1 MKLVVAIIKPFK
13 LDEVRQALTAIGVHG
28 MTVTEVKGYGRQKGH
43 TEIYRG
49 AEYVVNFL
57 PKLRIEIAVAS
68 DIAEKAVGVITA
80 NARTGQIGDGKIF
93 VTPIDHALQNPH
105 RRDRQRR
112 ALRFQYFNARR
123 QRCRRASRDSQE
135 TTTRRG
141 NSMGAPSYRAASNA
155 ALTLLAANFLLTTP
169 ASAETSAINPADTAW
184 MIVATALVLMMT
196 IPGLALFY
204 SGMVRKKNVLATMAQ
219 SLAAVAM
226 ISILWVAFGYSLAF
240 VGDGPWIG
248 SLDRWFL
255 VGMTM
260 DSVNPAAKTIPEALF
275 MLYQMTFAIITV
287 ALVAGAVAD
296 RMRFSAY
303 LLFSAGWFMFAYVP
317 LAHWVWGGGFL
328 ATMGVLDFAGGLVV
342 HLSAGVGGLVAAKV
356 MGRRHGYGSENLAP
370 FDLSLAVMGT
380 GLLWVGWFGFNGG
393 SALAANS
400 RAVMAITATHL
411 AACAGALT
419 WAAIE
424 WATRRKPSVL
434 GMISGAIAGLGTI
447 TPASGF
453 VAPWHGVIIGV
464 VAGTLCFWACT
475 WLKQRLQYDDSLDV
489 FGVHGIG
496 GMTGT
501 LLAGVFAV
509 SAIGGTS
516 GLLEGNPQQVLIQL
530 YGVAATL
537 VWSGGV
543 TFVLLKLVSVFVPLR
558 VSLQQEL
565 EGLDI
570 SQHGEALQ

>member
-1 MKLVVAIIKPFK
+1 M
-13 LDEVRQALTAIGVHG
+13 GV
-28 MTVTEVKGYGRQKGH
+28 
-43 TEIYRG
+43 
-49 AEYVVNFL
+49 L
-57 PKLRIEIAVAS
+57 S
-68 DIAEKAVGVITA
+68 
-80 NARTGQIGDGKIF
+80 
-93 VTPIDHALQNPH
+93 
-105 RRDRQRR
+105 
-112 ALRFQYFNARR
+112 
-123 QRCRRASRDSQE
+123 S
-135 TTTRRG
+135 
-141 NSMGAPSYRAASNA
+141 RAAAKIA
-155 ALTLLAANFLLTTP
+155 AATSVAATSALATP
-169 ASAETSAINPADTAW
+169 ALAETSAINAADTAW

-219 SLAAVAM
+219 SLAAVAT
-226 ISILWVAFGYSLAF
+226 ISILWVMFGYSLAF
-240 VGDGPWIG
+240 VGDGPWLG
-248 SLDRWFL
+248 TLDRWFL
-255 VGMTM
+255 AGMDM
-260 DSVNPAAKTIPEALF
+260 DSVNPAARTIPESLF

-287 ALVAGAVAD
+287 ALVAGSVAD

-303 LLFSAGWFMFAYVP
+303 LLFSIGWFVFVYVP

-328 ATMGVLDFAGGLVV
+328 ASMGVLDFAGGLVV
-342 HLSAGVGGLVAAKV
+342 HLSAGIGGLVAAKV
-356 MGRRHGYGSENLAP
+356 MGRRHGYGSENMSP
-370 FDLSLAVMGT
+370 FDLSLAVLGT

-419 WAAIE
+419 WGAIE

-434 GMISGAIAGLGTI
+434 GMISGAVAGLGTI

-453 VAPWHGVIIGV
+453 VAPWHGIVIGV
-464 VAGTLCFWACT
+464 VAGLVCFWACT
-475 WLKQRLQYDDSLDV
+475 WLKRRFDYDDSLDV

-509 SAIGGTS
+509 NAIGGTA
-516 GLLEGNPQQVLIQL
+516 GLIEGHSRQVLIQL
-530 YGVAATL
+530 YGVAVTL

-543 TFVLLKLVSVFVPLR
+543 TYTLLKIVGALVPLR